1 MTPPRSVPREFYDE
15 MKRRAERAESDLA
28 QLQTRY
34 ATLVESFVAVKRHEM
49 GMHPANF
56 NPEDLDPMKALGNK
70 TQAAIEEFCYGDPE
84 LRNYLRN
91 WALTEVQKRHDVNAE
106 ERDETIASKIALGE
120 AA

>member
-1 MTPPRSVPREFYDE
+1 VTKPRGVDREFYDE
-15 MKRRAERAESDLA
+15 MKARAERAESELA
-28 QLQTRY
+28 QYRARY
-34 ATLVESFVAVKRHEM
+34 GVLVDQVVAIKRHEM

-56 NPEDLDPMKALGNK
+56 NPEDLDPMKALGTK

-91 WALTEVQKRHDVNAE
+91 WALSEIQKRHDVDPD
-106 ERDETIASKIALGE
+106 ERDETLANAIATGE